1 MRILAL
7 NPPFLPKY
15 SRESRSPAV
24 TKSGTLYYPMWL
36 CYAVGYLE
44 KAGHE
49 VRLIDA
55 PASGTTL
62 EQVIESVREFQP
74 EMAVLDTS
82 TPSIYGDVQV
92 GEALKAAFPEIFVT
106 LVGVHVSALPEETL
120 ALSAKIDAV
129 AFGEYD
135 ETVVELANKLSSS
148 RNNSAAGASADTGSS
163 GGTGDSAKTAGSNS
177 GGTAAPA
184 GAEGAAA
191 IREKDAG
198 GANLLN
204 GIRGLAFRGSA
215 GEIKKNEPRPY
226 IDDLDAI
233 PPVSHVYHKHLDITP
248 YFYGHSRHPIVVIV
262 TGRGCPFKCTYCVLP
277 QTMQGHRYRK
287 RSIESIVQEFLF
299 IRDNFPGVKEIMIED
314 DTLTADKKRC
324 RELAEALIATGG
336 NSVPWS
342 ANSRADVDI
351 ETMRLMRKAGC
362 RLLCVGFESGEQA
375 ILDNIQKAITLDKVT
390 AFTRDAKRAGIM
402 VHGCFMV
409 GNRGETK
416 ETLEKTLRF
425 AKELTPDTAQFYPI
439 MVYPGTSDYEYFG
452 EKGWIVSR
460 DFRKWLTEDG
470 LHSSVVS
477 NPDLRYEDLVAFC
490 DRARREFYL
499 RPTYMFAKVKQM
511 VVYPAEAKRIIKA
524 GFTFFKYLI
533 HPSIKKTKVQEC

>member
-1 MRILAL
+1 MKILAL

-55 PASGTTL
+55 PAAGLSMEDVT
-62 EQVIESVREFQP
+62 EAVRDFEP
-74 EMAVLDTS
+74 DMAVLDTS
-82 TPSIYGDVQV
+82 TPSIYSDVQA
-92 GEALKAAFPEIFVT
+92 GEALKAAFPGIFVT

-135 ETVVELANKLSSS
+135 ETLVELADGLSAA
-148 RNNSAAGASADTGSS
+148 NSANAD
-163 GGTGDSAKTAGSNS
+163 GGNS
-177 GGTAAPA
+177 GTDGT
-184 GAEGAAA
+184 
-191 IREKDAG
+191 
-198 GANLLN
+198 LS
-204 GIRGLAFRGSA
+204 GIRGLAFRDSLGTVR
-215 GEIKKNEPRPY
+215 KNEARPY
-226 IDDLDAI
+226 MEDLDAI
-233 PPVSHVYHKHLDITP
+233 PPVSHVYHRHLDISP
-248 YFYGHSRHPIVVIV
+248 YFYGHSRHPLVVIV
-262 TGRGCPFKCTYCVLP
+262 TGRGCPFRCTYCVLP

-314 DTLTADKKRC
+314 DTLTADRKRC

-336 NSVPWS
+336 NKIPWS
-342 ANSRADVDI
+342 ANSRADVDL

-362 RLLCVGFESGEQA
+362 RLFCVGFESGEQA
-375 ILDNIQKAITLDKVT
+375 ILDNIQKAITLEKVA
-390 AFTRDAKRAGIM
+390 AFTRDAKRSGIM

-425 AKELTPDTAQFYPI
+425 AKELNPDTAQFYPI
-439 MVYPGTSDYEYFG
+439 MVYPGTSDYRYFS
-452 EKGWIVSR
+452 EKGWIVSN
-460 DFRKWLTEDG
+460 DFRKWLTEEG

-477 NPDLRYEDLVAFC
+477 NPDLRYEELVAFC

-499 RPTYMFAKVKQM
+499 RPTYIFAKFKQM
-511 VVYPAEAKRIIKA
+511 IVNPGEAKRIIKA
-524 GFTFFKYLI
+524 GFTLIRYLMQ
-533 HPSIKKTKVQEC
+533 PSIKSKNKPSEC